1 MPARMTDLSI
11 DELPDL
17 ITSYDLAERLA
28 HDPCPGPDAWRRAL
42 TLLPRLGVKQCLTRA
57 GQPVWSLRRHDDYLA
72 MRPYDR
78 LQAYRRQVPSR

>member
-1 MPARMTDLSI
+1 MTDLTT

-28 HDPCPGPDAWRRAL
+28 GDPCPGPDAWRRAL
-42 TLLPRLGVKQCLTRA
+42 TLLATLGTKQCLTRT
-57 GQPVWSLRRHDDYLA
+57 GQPIWSIRRHDDYLA

-78 LQAYRRQVPSR
+78 LRAYRAQVPSR